1 MEGELYTQIKY
12 LLGIGALHAAAT
24 VMLTEYLKNAWSL
37 GGLGARLFPILWSVT
52 VTLLAFPHS
61 LTLVGLEPPVMHWAA
76 YLCALLLLGITGA
89 AVSFFLYNVY
99 KMLRQD
105 LLKALQNKV
114 KKWGEK

>member
-12 LLGIGALHAAAT
+12 LLGIGTIHAGVT
-24 VMLTEYLKNAWSL
+24 VVLTEYLKNAWRL

-76 YLCALLLLGITGA
+76 YLCGLLLLGVTGA

-99 KMLRQD
+99 KILREN
-105 LLKALQNKV
+105 LLDAIKTKI
-114 KKWGEK
+114 KKWGEE